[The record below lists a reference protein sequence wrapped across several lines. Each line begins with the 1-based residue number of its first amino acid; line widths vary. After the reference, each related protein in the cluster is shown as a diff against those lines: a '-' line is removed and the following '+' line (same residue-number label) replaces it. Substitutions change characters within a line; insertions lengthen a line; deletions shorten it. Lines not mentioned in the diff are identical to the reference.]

1 MPAKVLAIRQNTPTG
16 ATFIT
21 AVVISIIMSLNWLK
35 KLATV
40 ETLLPM
46 DASRIPVNRA
56 NTMTGSISPFASELN
71 IFLGMIFSSVSAKL
85 MVVVSTAAEVS
96 DTVSCIPKPG
106 LIREATESARHTAS
120 AVVIR

>member
-1 MPAKVLAIRQNTPTG
+1 MYLSIGTKASKPMPAKVLAIRQNTPTG

-85 MVVVSTAAEVS
+85 MVVVSTAG
-96 DTVSCIPKPG
+96 IG
-106 LIREATESARHTAS
+106 I
-120 AVVIR
+120 